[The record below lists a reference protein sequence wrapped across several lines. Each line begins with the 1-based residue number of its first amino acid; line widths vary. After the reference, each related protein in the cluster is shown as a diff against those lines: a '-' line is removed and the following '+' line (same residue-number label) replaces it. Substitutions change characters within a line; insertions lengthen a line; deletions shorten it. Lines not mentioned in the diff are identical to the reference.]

1 MGHALA
7 VTRLAGA
14 AVRQATALAAVARET
29 AEVRVAVRFG
39 QIFGAGVKPLI
50 AMAHLGPLPGTPLY
64 DEARGVAGIVDDVA
78 RDLDVLLRFPFD
90 AVMFCNEGDRPYSL
104 RAGFEGVAVLARVAA
119 DLAPRDRPFGVDF
132 LWDGRA
138 ALAVAAATGAS
149 FIREVVTGAYE
160 SDMGVWAP
168 DAGELLR
175 YRRALGAGQVAVFM
189 NVTPEF
195 ASTLGTR
202 TVGQLARSAAV
213 SSLADAIL
221 VSGPM
226 AGAAPDPAAVREAK
240 QAVGDLAP
248 VLANTG
254 AKAGNVASF
263 LEVADGIIVGSDLK
277 EGGGTWNPVDPERVK
292 RFLEAA
298 GRA

>member
-1 MGHALA
+1 VEG
-7 VTRLAGA
+7 
-14 AVRQATALAAVARET
+14 
-29 AEVRVAVRFG
+29 RFR
-39 QIFGAGVKPLI
+39 QIFGAGTKPII

-64 DEARGVAGIVDDVA
+64 DEARGVQGIVDDVA

-90 AVMFCNEGDRPYSL
+90 AIMFCNEGDRPYAL

-138 ALAVAAATGAS
+138 ALAVAAATGAA

-160 SDMGVWAP
+160 SDMGIWSP

-175 YRRALGAGQVAVFM
+175 YRRALGAQQVAVFM

-195 ASTLGTR
+195 ASSLGTR
-202 TVGQLARSAAV
+202 SVGQAARSAAV

-226 AGAAPDPAAVREAK
+226 AGAAPDPARIREARE
-240 QAVGDLAP
+240 AVGDLAP

-254 AKAGNVASF
+254 ASAANVAGF
-263 LEVADGIIVGSDLK
+263 LDAADGVIVGSDLK
-277 EGGGTWNPVDPERVK
+277 AGGGTWNPVDADLVK

-298 GRA
+298 GRV